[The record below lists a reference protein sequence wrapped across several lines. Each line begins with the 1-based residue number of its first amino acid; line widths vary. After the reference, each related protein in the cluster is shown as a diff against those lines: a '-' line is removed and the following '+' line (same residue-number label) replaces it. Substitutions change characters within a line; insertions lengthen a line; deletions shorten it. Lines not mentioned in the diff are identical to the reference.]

1 MASTA
6 LLQQWGSTVLNGSGN
21 GTVALGPTGSG
32 EVWTSVN
39 AAVHCSSNS
48 SEATCQLFVGSS
60 ASSQF
65 FSGGTTWGSTG
76 DSGNWVGAPI
86 PVGQQ
91 VFAVWTGG
99 TPGATAYLTLS
110 GSRQVA

>member
-1 MASTA
+1 MGTA
-6 LLQQWGSTVLNGSGN
+6 LLSTWASAILNGSGN
-21 GTVALGPTGSG
+21 GTVSLGPTGSG
-32 EVWTSVN
+32 EVWTSVT

-48 SEATCQLFVGSS
+48 SEATCQLFVGSA
-60 ASSQF
+60 ASPQF

-76 DSGNWVGAPI
+76 DSSPWVGAPI

-91 VFAVWTGG
+91 VFATWTGG

-110 GSRQVA
+110 GQRQVA

>member
-1 MASTA
+1 MATA
-6 LLQQWGSTVLNGSGN
+6 LLSQWTSVILDANGN
-21 GTVALGPTGSG
+21 GTVSLGPTGSG

-48 SEATCQLFVGSS
+48 SEATCQLFVGSA
-60 ASSQF
+60 ASPQF

-86 PVGQQ
+86 VVGQQ
-91 VFAVWTGG
+91 VFATWSDGD
-99 TPGATAYLTLS
+99 PGATAYLTLS
-110 GSRQVA
+110 GQRQVA